1 MKGVPI
7 NQSVE
12 EFVSDMGQRQKL
24 AAMKGVTTMHRK
36 EEFVRGMG
44 QRRKGIFAVIKDVP
58 IRYRMEDYA
67 SDMVRK
73 LRLAVLKDAPI
84 KQGREEFVQG
94 MAHRGQ

>member
-1 MKGVPI
+1 
-7 NQSVE
+7 
-12 EFVSDMGQRQKL
+12 MGQRQKL

-44 QRRKGIFAVIKDVP
+44 QRRRGIFAVIKDVP

-67 SDMVRK
+67 TDMVRK
-73 LRLAVLKDAPI
+73 LRHAVLKDAPI